1 MKKSSATGTAS
12 CSLLTPF
19 QKFNFH
25 VKIRS
30 HFLDKGNI
38 NHALIM
44 IKIIEIR
51 YEAILQVQ
59 LHVVLMYHIYV
70 YWTKCQAVISNLL

>member
-1 MKKSSATGTAS
+1 MKKIQCHRYS
-12 CSLLTPF
+12 CLQFANPF

-25 VKIRS
+25 VKISR